1 MVPADPKGPHCH
13 NRDDIFTMFRV
24 RMDAG
29 IRIGF
34 DELRSSPTPGPGDRT
49 GG

>member
-1 MVPADPKGPHCH
+1 
-13 NRDDIFTMFRV
+13 MFRA

-34 DELRSSPTPGPGDRT
+34 DELRSTPTQVLLTTRVNGSDPVVT
-49 GG
+49 VYSF